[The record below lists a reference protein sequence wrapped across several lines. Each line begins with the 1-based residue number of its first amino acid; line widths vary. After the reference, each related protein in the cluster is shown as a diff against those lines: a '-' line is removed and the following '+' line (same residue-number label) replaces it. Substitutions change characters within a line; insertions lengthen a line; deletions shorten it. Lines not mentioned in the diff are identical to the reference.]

1 MTTFAVDSANP
12 SPAVVGQL
20 APDFQLPSVQGTAVS
35 LKHYREQAN
44 VIVWFSRGVS
54 CNFCRNYMQ
63 SFESEYDNLRTHGI
77 EVIQIAP
84 NLLQSAQ
91 RFFASFPPYPFVC
104 DPEKRLYA
112 LYGLGDRGVLTAAKT
127 AVVSFATAAREGE
140 FSNNVRGSV
149 LDIANRNFLRRLHHH
164 ALTAIDQGIFIID
177 QQGII
182 RYRLTVGA
190 IEPIPSGAELL
201 RLCQTVCEERD

>member
-1 MTTFAVDSANP
+1 MTTSP
-12 SPAVVGQL
+12 QTQSPAAVGQL
-20 APDFQLPSVQGTAVS
+20 APDFRLPSVQGTAVS
-35 LKHYREQAN
+35 LSHYRNQAN
-44 VIVWFSRGVS
+44 LILWFSRGLT
-54 CNFCRNYMQ
+54 CNFCRSYMQ
-63 SFESEYDNLRTHGI
+63 SFETEYDNLRAQGI

-84 NLLQSAQ
+84 NLLESAQ
-91 RFFASFPPYPFVC
+91 RFFTKSPPFPFVC

-112 LYGLGDRGVLTAAKT
+112 LYGLGDRGVLAAAQMT
-127 AVVSFATAAREGE
+127 VVSFATAAREGE
-140 FSNNVRGSV
+140 FGSNVRGSL

-190 IEPIPSGAELL
+190 IEPIPNGAELL
-201 RLCQTVCEERD
+201 KLCQTVCT

>member
-1 MTTFAVDSANP
+1 MIRMTTLPLNATAESTAR
-12 SPAVVGQL
+12 VGQL

-35 LKHYREQAN
+35 LSQYRQQAN
-44 VIVWFSRGVS
+44 LILWFSRGIT
-54 CNFCRNYMQ
+54 CNFCCNYMQ
-63 SFESEYDNLRTHGI
+63 SFESEYDTLRTHNI

-84 NLLQSAQ
+84 NLLQSTQ
-91 RFFASFPPYPFVC
+91 RFFTSFPPYPFVC

-127 AVVSFATAAREGE
+127 AVVSFATATREGE
-140 FSNNVRGSV
+140 FGNNVRGSV

-182 RYRLTVGA
+182 RYRLTVGP

-201 RLCQTVCEERD
+201 RLCQTVCA

>member
-1 MTTFAVDSANP
+1 MTTSELNANIQT
-12 SPAVVGQL
+12 SLSVGQP

-35 LKHYREQAN
+35 LSQYRHQN
-44 VIVWFSRGVS
+44 SLILWFSRGIT
-54 CNFCRNYMQ
+54 CNFCRSYMQ
-63 SFESEYDNLRTHGI
+63 GFENEHDNLRSHGI
-77 EVIQIAP
+77 EVVQIAP

-91 RFFASFPPYPFVC
+91 RFFTTYPPYPFVC

-140 FSNNVRGSV
+140 FGNNVRGSV

-182 RYRLTVGA
+182 RYRLIIGA
-190 IEPIPSGAELL
+190 VEPIPGGAELL
-201 RLCQTVCEERD
+201 KICRAVCA